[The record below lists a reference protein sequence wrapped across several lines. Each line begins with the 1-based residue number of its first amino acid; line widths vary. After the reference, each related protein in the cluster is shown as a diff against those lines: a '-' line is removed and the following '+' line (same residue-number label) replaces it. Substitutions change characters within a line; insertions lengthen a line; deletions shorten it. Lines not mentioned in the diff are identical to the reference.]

1 MRDRIIMEIVRM
13 EPEATFT
20 RNPDSS
26 IAPREGAWNHGH
38 DQKVPQPTTNH
49 NEIFL

>member
-1 MRDRIIMEIVRM
+1 MEIAKM

-20 RNPDSS
+20 RKPDSG
-26 IAPREGAWNHGH
+26 IASREDVWNHGH